1 MAEKPIPAP
10 WMPVPYDEA
19 TVMAIRSFASGTANA
34 GQQQAAYDWIVGIAA
49 GVNEMTF
56 HPGGPE
62 GDRATVFA
70 EGRRFVGNQI
80 RKMLSPDVL
89 DRVKSKDRV

>member
-1 MAEKPIPAP
+1 
-10 WMPVPYDEA
+10 MPVPYDEA
-19 TVMAIRSFASGTANA
+19 VVMAIRSFASGTANE
-34 GQQQAAYDWIVGIAA
+34 GQQRTAYEWIVGIAA

-62 GDRATVFA
+62 GDRASAFA

-80 RKMLSPDVL
+80 RKMLSAEVL
-89 DRVKSKDRV
+89 DRVKPKDRA

>member
-1 MAEKPIPAP
+1 MAQKPILEP
-10 WMPVPYDEA
+10 WMPVAYDEA

-34 GQQQAAYDWIVGIAA
+34 GQQQAAYDWIVGIAS

-56 HPGGPE
+56 HPGGQE
-62 GDRATVFA
+62 GDRASAFA

-80 RKMLSPDVL
+80 RKMLSADVL
-89 DRVKSKDRV
+89 DRVKPKDQR